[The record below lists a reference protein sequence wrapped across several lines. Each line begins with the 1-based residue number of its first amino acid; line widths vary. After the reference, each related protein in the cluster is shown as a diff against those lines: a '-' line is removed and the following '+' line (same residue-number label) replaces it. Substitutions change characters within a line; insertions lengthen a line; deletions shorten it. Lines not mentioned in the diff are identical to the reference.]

1 MSQLTYDENNLQ
13 YAGEFRI
20 SEIAIFN
27 VYGNVAGI
35 ATASAELSIYE
46 DIEQNFITGNLTF
59 VDTEDL
65 VNKLPILGQEYLE
78 FKVRTP
84 LKSTYGEGEYDF
96 TNTRMAVYKCTKE
109 RLNSNTQQVSLD
121 FI

>member
-35 ATASAELSIYE
+35 ATAGAELSIYE
-46 DIEQNFITGNLTF
+46 E
-59 VDTEDL
+59 
-65 VNKLPILGQEYLE
+65 EY
-78 FKVRTP
+78 F
-84 LKSTYGEGEYDF
+84 F
-96 TNTRMAVYKCTKE
+96 H
-109 RLNSNTQQVSLD
+109 
-121 FI
+121 